1 MYNFTNHFDFQ
12 VGIFVSAITPNSSA
26 ARLLSLNDKL
36 LEIDGYDLTN
46 ANLSDAK
53 RVLLNCGTVINIM
66 LSRK

>member
-1 MYNFTNHFDFQ
+1 M
-12 VGIFVSAITPNSSA
+12 GIFVSAITPNSNA